1 MREHS
6 LIYPNIRPPLLCY
19 QTREKHYKK
28 EKKNPP
34 QMLANQIKKYKEVSF
49 TVIKLDLILG
59 HKDKLTYANQP
70 LWYTYVKK
78 KKDKKYMVTSINA

>member
-1 MREHS
+1 
-6 LIYPNIRPPLLCY
+6 
-19 QTREKHYKK
+19 
-28 EKKNPP
+28 
-34 QMLANQIKKYKEVSF
+34 MLANQIKKYKEVSF

-59 HKDKLTYANQP
+59 HKDNLTYANQP